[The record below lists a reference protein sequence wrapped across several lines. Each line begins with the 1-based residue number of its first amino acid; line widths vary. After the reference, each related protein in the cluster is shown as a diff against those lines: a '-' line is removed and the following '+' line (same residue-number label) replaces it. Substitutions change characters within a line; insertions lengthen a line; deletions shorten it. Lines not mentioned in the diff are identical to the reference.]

1 MFFDVFSEY
10 DPENL
15 LLHQARREV
24 FELQFELGRLRAT
37 AERIA
42 GLKLVVQPLH
52 KPTPLAFPL
61 FIEKMR
67 DRLSSESLADRV
79 RRMQAALEV
88 EASRTL
94 GATDPPGRDNKRPR
108 SRSPRGQGDSVESA
122 EPPASGAV
130 SSEPIASTIDQ
141 G

>member
-1 MFFDVFSEY
+1 
-10 DPENL
+10 
-15 LLHQARREV
+15 
-24 FELQFELGRLRAT
+24 
-37 AERIA
+37 
-42 GLKLVVQPLH
+42 LKLVVQPLR

-88 EASRTL
+88 EASRSL
-94 GATDPPGRDNKRPR
+94 GATDPPGRDNKGSR
-108 SRSPRGQGDSVESA
+108 SRSQKGQGDSVKGA
-122 EPPASGAV
+122 DPAV
-130 SSEPIASTIDQ
+130 SEPIESEPIESEPVVATTDQ

>member
-42 GLKLVVQPLH
+42 GLKLVVQPLR

-94 GATDPPGRDNKRPR
+94 GGTDPRGRDNKGSR
-108 SRSPRGQGDSVESA
+108 SRSQKVQGDSVKGA
-122 EPPASGAV
+122 EPV
-130 SSEPIASTIDQ
+130 ESEPVVSTTDQ